1 VAELRAH
8 QTGDVEQVAGHVG
21 QRPGRY
27 RWNSRCAT
35 AAWTYRP
42 MAAPSGSLRSRTRMK
57 RVWLPAPS
65 KQALVVPEANAVLEQ
80 KPDLPLTGV
89 DRAHVAG
96 VGVAEADA
104 VPAAVDALGQVRL
117 ARQDGLAHPQRQ
129 VGQAW
134 VGLGDASL
142 VVRVH
147 CVGM

>member
-1 VAELRAH
+1 
-8 QTGDVEQVAGHVG
+8 
-21 QRPGRY
+21 
-27 RWNSRCAT
+27 
-35 AAWTYRP
+35 
-42 MAAPSGSLRSRTRMK
+42 
-57 RVWLPAPS
+57 
-65 KQALVVPEANAVLEQ
+65 
-80 KPDLPLTGV
+80 
-89 DRAHVAG
+89 
-96 VGVAEADA
+96 VAEADA